1 VRCRLSILSG
11 LLSVALSSPAVAV
24 IYQVNSSGDG
34 PDDNTGD
41 GVCQTATPGECT
53 LRAAVQQ
60 ANVTGGTVKVPAI
73 TITLTD
79 TLYVQHDMSIVGAG
93 MRATV
98 VSGNGLYGILFVQP
112 AVAFTSLT
120 VSVSDLT
127 LRDGH
132 ATVYSGAIY
141 VYHSTL
147 TVERCLFTN
156 NYAPDA
162 GALLADSQTDMRIRD
177 SVFTDNHA
185 PGGAA
190 GAVYIYGATL
200 TMTGTAVHGNSAA
213 YGGGIILSGSSA
225 TLTNCTVGGNI
236 ADQDG
241 GGIALYRTANS
252 GASLALY
259 STTVIG
265 NKATSGFGG
274 GIFLDDL
281 NYSNA
286 AIQNTIIAG
295 NTRTSKG
302 QIVSSDCSPGITSL
316 GNSIVAGICNVTG
329 SYSTA
334 NPLVGPLQ
342 DNGGP
347 SFTYALVTGSPAR
360 DAGTVG
366 GCPLTDQRG
375 VHRQTGVACDIGAY
389 EHSPCGDANG
399 DGALSLTD
407 VFFLINYLFAG
418 GPAPPGLANVNG
430 DGVLSISDAFFLI
443 NFMFAGGSTPSCP
456 GT

>member
-1 VRCRLSILSG
+1 MRHRLAILG
-11 LLSVALSSPAVAV
+11 GFLAVALSSPALAV
-24 IYQVNSSGDG
+24 VYQVNSSGDA

-53 LRAAVQQ
+53 LRAAIQQ

-73 TITLTD
+73 TITLSNV
-79 TLYVQHDMSIVGAG
+79 LYVQHDMSFVGAG
-93 MRATV
+93 MHATV
-98 VSGNGLYGILFVQP
+98 VSGNGLYQILYVQP
-112 AVAFTSLT
+112 AVFGTALT
-120 VSVSDLT
+120 VSISDMT

-132 ATVYSGAIY
+132 ATYGAAIE
-141 VYHSTL
+141 VDHTVL
-147 TVERCLFTN
+147 TVDRCLFTN
-156 NYAPDA
+156 NYASDA
-162 GALLADSQTDMRIRD
+162 GALLLDSQTDARIRD

-185 PGGAA
+185 PGGSA
-190 GAVYIYGATL
+190 GAVYVYGGNL

-213 YGGGIILSGSSA
+213 AGGGIILSGSTA

-236 ADQDG
+236 ADQNG
-241 GGIALYRTANS
+241 GGIALYHTIDRGS
-252 GASLALY
+252 SVGLY
-259 STTVIG
+259 NTTVVG
-265 NKATSGFGG
+265 NKATLGLGG

-286 AIQNTIIAG
+286 AIQNTILAG

-302 QIVSSDCSPGITSL
+302 MIVSSDCSPGITSL
-316 GNSIVAGICNVTG
+316 ANSIVSGICTVTG

-334 NPLVGPLQ
+334 NPLVGPLK

-399 DGALSLTD
+399 DGALNVSD
-407 VFFLINYLFAG
+407 VFFLVNYLFAG
-418 GPAPPGLANVNG
+418 GPIPVGLANVNG
-430 DGVLSISDAFFLI
+430 DGTVTVADVFALVNFL
-443 NFMFAGGSTPSCP
+443 FASGSAPTCP